1 MKSIQRT
8 LVIVMAVCSI
18 FACRKKRDEIDP
30 NALSQLTVMQSIPGV
45 AKFDVYLSDSILLAE
60 DLAYGQSINYRA
72 VKTADYKIQLYPAGN
87 KQTRL
92 LETPI
97 SLGPNRS
104 YSIFLTTDD
113 KKNAVILST
122 SDNLSV
128 PSPGKAKVRLAIL
141 SDLRKN
147 ATSNPFSVDI
157 VVDKKT
163 VYSNVKYR
171 DILSF
176 IELEAGERIVDV
188 QLAGTGVSLL
198 NGNPYKLDA
207 RTGQIITIGL
217 SGAVDNIG
225 FTIYQNK
232 L

>member
-1 MKSIQRT
+1 MRSIQRT
-8 LVIVMAVCSI
+8 LVIVMAACSL
-18 FACRKKRDEIDP
+18 FACRKKKDEIDP
-30 NALSQLTVMQSIPGV
+30 NALSQITIMQGITGV
-45 AKFDVYLSDSILLAE
+45 GKFDVYLSDSILLAE
-60 DLAYGQSINYRA
+60 NLAYGQSINYRA
-72 VKTADYKIQLYPAGN
+72 VKTANYKVQLYPAGN

-92 LETPI
+92 VETPL
-97 SLGPNRS
+97 SLSPNRA
-104 YSIFLTTDD
+104 YSIFLTVDD

-122 SDNLSV
+122 SDNLSI
-128 PSPGKAKVRLAIL
+128 PSPGKSKVRLAIL

-147 ATSNPFSVDI
+147 ATSNPFAVD
-157 VVDKKT
+157 VVIDKKT

-171 DILSF
+171 DLLSF
-176 IELEAGERIVDV
+176 IEVEAGERIVDI

-207 RTGQIITIGL
+207 RNGQIITIGL

>member
-1 MKSIQRT
+1 MRSVQRT
-8 LVIVMAVCSI
+8 LVIVMAACSL
-18 FACRKKRDEIDP
+18 FACRKKKDEIDP
-30 NALSQLTVMQSIPGV
+30 NALSQITIMQGITGV
-45 AKFDVYLSDSILLAE
+45 GKFDVYLSDSILLAE
-60 DLAYGQSINYRA
+60 NLAYGQSINYRA
-72 VKTADYKIQLYPAGN
+72 VKTANYKIQLYPAGN

-92 LETPI
+92 VETPL
-97 SLGPNRS
+97 SLYPNRS
-104 YSIFLTTDD
+104 YSIFLTVDD

-128 PSPGKAKVRLAIL
+128 PSPGKSKVRLAIL

-147 ATSNPFSVDI
+147 ATSNPFAVD
-157 VVDKKT
+157 VVIDKKT

-171 DILSF
+171 DLLSF
-176 IELEAGERIVDV
+176 IEVEAGERIVDI

-207 RTGQIITIGL
+207 RNGQIITIGL